1 MHDAEH
7 FDRSFDI
14 DLYRESQSNV
24 LRLKEQLP
32 KEAVNG
38 IVLEVLNRVRSN
50 RTANANSVNNP
61 SRAKVEKL
69 CYALISED
77 PSEGAMFISEVQK
90 EGATLDAIYLSYLAE
105 AASILGEWWEDDHAS
120 FYEVMIGTSRIYS
133 IVRSLSYLFTPDR
146 PVEVKSAVFASVP
159 DETHVLGVRMAA
171 DLLGKE
177 GWDITLLT
185 GLSHDDLLEG
195 ITHSGCRLVGI
206 SAGGRH
212 AAASLAKLVIALR
225 IASPATAIFVSGQI
239 TRKAPDLL
247 ALMDL
252 DGTAEDIETA
262 AKVMN
267 RLWQR
272 KGGVAP

>member
-1 MHDAEH
+1 MHDSEH
-7 FDRSFDI
+7 FDRSFDF
-14 DLYRESQSNV
+14 DFYRESQTNV

-50 RTANANSVNNP
+50 RSANANSVNNP

-77 PSEGAMFISEVQK
+77 PAEGAMFIGEVQEK
-90 EGATLDAIYLSYLAE
+90 GATLDAVYLAYLAE

-159 DETHVLGVRMAA
+159 GETHVLGVRMAA

-185 GLSHDDLLEG
+185 GLSHDALLEE
-195 ITHSGCRLVGI
+195 ITTSGCRLVGI

-225 IASPATAIFVSGQI
+225 IAVPSAAIFVSGQI
-239 TRKAPDLL
+239 TAKAPDLIS
-247 ALMDL
+247 LMDI
-252 DGTAEDIETA
+252 DGTADDIETA
-262 AKVMN
+262 KNVMN
-267 RLWQR
+267 QLWQR
-272 KGGVAP
+272 NGIRAT